1 MFNLK
6 NSKLSAGSKRALEML
21 HDEDMTVA
29 DMKVKGFEKVNS
41 AHLTALVNRDLVMA
55 GKVRLVC
62 ECCGSK
68 RTVNE
73 YSLTEKG
80 REYKEAE

>member
-1 MFNLK
+1 MA
-6 NSKLSAGSKRALEML
+6 KLSKGSMRALEML
-21 HDEDMTVA
+21 RDGNLTVA
-29 DMKVKGFEKVNS
+29 DMKVKGFDGVNS
-41 AHLTALVNRDLVMA
+41 AHLMALTNRELATAT
-55 GKVRLVC
+55 KVKLVC

-80 REYKEAE
+80 REYKEVE